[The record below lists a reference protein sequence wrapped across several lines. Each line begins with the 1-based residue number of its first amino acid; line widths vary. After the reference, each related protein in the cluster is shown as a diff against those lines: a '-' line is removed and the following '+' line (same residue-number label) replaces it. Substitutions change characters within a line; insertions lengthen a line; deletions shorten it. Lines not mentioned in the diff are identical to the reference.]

1 MLIPSATRCLGFDC
15 KYFFDTSKEVHS
27 RSSLLYSP
35 DAFSGTFSLAAQY
48 QEITLPAPPH
58 QVRGRLQGGLMATPV
73 SRHRWACHHLIHSM

>member
-48 QEITLPAPPH
+48 QEITLPAP
-58 QVRGRLQGGLMATPV
+58 QGGLMATPV